1 MIIVVIIEALIRKFS
16 NSLLRNSSSSLHIRR
31 EENRDFLQ
39 LKLILDIDMSPL
51 WEEARITTRLGIINN
66 KKEISKI

>member
-16 NSLLRNSSSSLHIRR
+16 KSLLRNSSSSRQLRR
-31 EENRDFLQ
+31 EENQDFLQ

-51 WEEARITTRLGIINN
+51 WEEARITIKLGTINN